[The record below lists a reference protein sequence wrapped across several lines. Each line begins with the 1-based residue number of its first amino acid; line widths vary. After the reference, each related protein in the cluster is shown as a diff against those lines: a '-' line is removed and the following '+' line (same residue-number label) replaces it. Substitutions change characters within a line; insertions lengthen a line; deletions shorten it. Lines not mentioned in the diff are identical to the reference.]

1 MCAQATPRIEFGVT
15 PRFDVFYALYT
26 LTSTS
31 ATPLDEWKNAALDR
45 LPRDF
50 TKRATVVAPL
60 PIFWPLLADAAQSVQ
75 GEITFEEVVSTI
87 GELPSADLQRNI
99 LTGIFHDEDSVDSL
113 INERRTL
120 KQTITASSS
129 AGREL
134 LTAFG
139 LQPFDADSP
148 AVRAITSLLKRPE
161 PFGDALTGVLEAFWN
176 NVFHDD
182 WRALEPR
189 LRDESFRMRDV
200 RDESGVAVL
209 DVQLNLPVT
218 IDDSSQQI
226 RPKSGNPISYQQIER
241 CFVIPS
247 AFNARKWWTKYTTPS
262 GKLVLYFPIAG
273 DLQAANRINTEEIA
287 ITARESR
294 PRAGI
299 NAESVFR
306 ALGDTTRYAIASI
319 LARTPT
325 TSAELARSLNVSKPT
340 ITHHVHALR
349 SAGLIEETPSGGSTR
364 LSLSRDT
371 VAALSGAAV
380 EQLFSASGE
389 LTLGTTRRK
398 RNG

>member
-1 MCAQATPRIEFGVT
+1 MAAQTPPRIEFGVT

-26 LTSTS
+26 LTSTA
-31 ATPLDEWKNAALDR
+31 ATPLDAWKNLALDR

-50 TKRATVVAPL
+50 TNRASLVAPL
-60 PIFWPLLADAAQSVQ
+60 PIFWALLADAAQSVQ
-75 GEITFEEVVSTI
+75 GEISFDELVETI
-87 GELPSADLQRNI
+87 RELPASELQRNI
-99 LTGIFHDEDSVDSL
+99 LTGIFHDTDAVDSL
-113 INERRTL
+113 ISERRTL
-120 KQTITASSS
+120 KQIVIGAASPS
-129 AGREL
+129 REL

-139 LQPFDADSP
+139 LQPFDTGSP

-161 PFGDALTGVLEAFWN
+161 PYRDALVDVLEAFWN
-176 NVFHDD
+176 NGFHDD
-182 WRALEPR
+182 WRALEPA
-189 LRDESFRMRDV
+189 LRDDSFRMRDISE
-200 RDESGVAVL
+200 ESSAL
-209 DVQLNLPVT
+209 DAQLNLPVT
-218 IDDSSQQI
+218 IDNSAQQI
-226 RPKSGNPISYQQIER
+226 RPKSGNPIAYQKVER

-247 AFNARKWWTKYTTPS
+247 AFNARKWWTKYTTQS
-262 GKLVLYFPIAG
+262 GKVVLYFPIAR
-273 DLQAANRINTEEIA
+273 DLNAANRVATNEMAT
-287 ITARESR
+287 TARESTR
-294 PRAGI
+294 RADI

-349 SAGLIEETPSGGSTR
+349 SAGLIKETPSGGSTK